1 MGMSARLGEVGE
13 QQLEGL
19 LEWPRMAEESRE
31 WFGVPAAPTP
41 SDQYLHHV

>member
-1 MGMSARLGEVGE
+1 MSARLAEVGK

-19 LEWPRMAEESRE
+19 LEWPRVAEESRE
-31 WFGVPAAPTP
+31 RFGVPMPSTP